1 MKVLRNLNRDPE
13 MHPDLKKLIDLA
25 TDPLPK
31 INLSPGF
38 QAFHNRKPVAGIDY
52 DADGSMCQDDFN
64 YLTGRPPYS
73 NEPLINLGRIP
84 GAQIGDRIS
93 IDAAAPGTGSTLYII
108 KYIDDE
114 GVYGW
119 VISSTVGELDPW
131 DVA

>member
-13 MHPDLKKLIDLA
+13 MHPDLKALLDKVS
-25 TDPLPK
+25 
-31 INLSPGF
+31 LSPGF
-38 QAFHNRKPVAGIDY
+38 QAFHNRKPIPEQDY
-52 DADGSMCQDDFN
+52 DPDDSLCQDDYN

-108 KYIDDE
+108 KYIDDK

-119 VISSTVGELDPW
+119 VISSTVGELDPRS
-131 DVA
+131 VA